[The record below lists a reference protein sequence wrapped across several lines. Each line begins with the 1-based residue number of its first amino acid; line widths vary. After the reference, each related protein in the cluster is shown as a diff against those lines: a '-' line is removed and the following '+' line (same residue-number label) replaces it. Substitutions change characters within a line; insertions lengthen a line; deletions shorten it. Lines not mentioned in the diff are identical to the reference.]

1 MAPSAKVTLKMS
13 HDNDAEQ
20 EEKSDWV
27 SIKRFASNATTR
39 NMLDLLLVTTIIV
52 LLGIAAPVIRGDC
65 KGKFLLSMLL
75 VRLMSYKSAF
85 TGRSW
90 SVETSL

>member
-20 EEKSDWV
+20 EEKSDWI
-27 SIKRFASNATTR
+27 SLKRFASNATTR
-39 NMLDLLLVTTIIV
+39 NMLDLLLVATIIV

-65 KGKFLLSMLL
+65 KGRFLLSMPLDL
-75 VRLMSYKSAF
+75 
-85 TGRSW
+85 
-90 SVETSL
+90 